1 MTMLTDTRL
10 FSRFE
15 PIRDGDE
22 QIYWVG
28 KPAFVPFIVTG
39 IPFLIFGFLWGAFDY
54 FGFIRNMN
62 KMPNGFLGFAIP
74 FFAIHLAPFW
84 LSILNMVRLFL
95 VHGNTFYAFSNKRL
109 LARSGFW
116 GTDFKTVDYDKI
128 SDLEVNVNP
137 IENIFQV
144 GTIRAFSGRTTSKG
158 AKIYDRFMAVV
169 SPYEVFKRIKEVS
182 VDIKTDW
189 NYPNALR
196 PDENPGYR
204 TNYEPKVNP

>member
-1 MTMLTDTRL
+1 MHFDTKTL
-10 FSRFE
+10 SRFE
-15 PIRDGDE
+15 PIRDNDE

-28 KPAFVPFIVTG
+28 KPAFVPFVVTG
-39 IPFLIFGFLWGAFDY
+39 IPFLIFGLLWGAIDY

-62 KMPNGFLGFAIP
+62 KMPKGFLGFAIP

-95 VHGNTFYAFSNKRL
+95 VHDNTFYAFSNKRL

-137 IENIFQV
+137 IENMFKV
-144 GTIRAFSGRTTSKG
+144 GTIQAFSGRTTSKG
-158 AKIYDRFMAVV
+158 AKIYDRFMAVAN
-169 SPYEVFKRIKEVS
+169 PYEVFKRIKEVS

-196 PDENPGYR
+196 LEENPGYR
-204 TNYEPKVNP
+204 AKYEPKVKP